1 MICMNLSE
9 LTIRRNRDRNNFI
22 DLLSVSPLIPH
33 IKIEGSV
40 SSSDVPEINE
50 MFCRGPIYLMTK
62 AEAEEYL
69 ELKRE
74 NEVRKFK
81 EAAKTKEE
89 NNDEEHN

>member
-1 MICMNLSE
+1 MICMNLDE
-9 LTIRRNRDRNNFI
+9 LTIHRKENRNNFI
-22 DLLSVSPLIPH
+22 DLLSVSPIIPH

-40 SSSDVPEINE
+40 SSSDIPEINE

-74 NEVRKFK
+74 KEV
-81 EAAKTKEE
+81 ETKEE
-89 NNDEEHN
+89 ESNEEHN